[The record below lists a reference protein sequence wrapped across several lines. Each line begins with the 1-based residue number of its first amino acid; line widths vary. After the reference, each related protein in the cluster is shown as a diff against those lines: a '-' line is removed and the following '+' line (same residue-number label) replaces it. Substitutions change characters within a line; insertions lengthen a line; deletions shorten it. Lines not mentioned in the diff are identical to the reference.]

1 MKILIFS
8 RTGSPS
14 RPEVLRQ
21 IVQAIDRHGFQL
33 AVNREFAPLF
43 ERLTGRTIEAV
54 DRYDAIST
62 PPPTTTTMVCI
73 GGDGTLLEGVHRVV
87 GSHIPVT
94 GINSGHLGFL
104 VGTPVDRIE
113 ELFDDIAAGRLQ
125 IEERSALDVKGDFVM
140 AGHTAPAVNEVTL
153 QHHRSG
159 VIAVET
165 YVDGQM
171 VATYRGDG
179 LLISTPTGST
189 AYSLSAGGPVVDP
202 ACACLVLTPLASH
215 NLTMRPVVIPERSR
229 ITLVVHTRGAQATL
243 SIDNR
248 TCTVADG
255 ARFEITKSAER
266 IFLAS
271 RYNISFYD
279 TLRNKMMWGI
289 DLRE

>member
-8 RTGSPS
+8 RTGNPS
-14 RPEVLRQ
+14 RPEMLRE
-21 IVQAIDRHGFQL
+21 IVRAIDRHGFQL

-43 ERLTGRTIEAV
+43 ERLTGRTAEAAE
-54 DRYDAIST
+54 RYDTIST
-62 PPPTTTTMVCI
+62 PPATPTLMVCI
-73 GGDGTLLEGVHRVV
+73 GGDGTLLEGLHRVA
-87 GSHIPVT
+87 GSRIPVT

-104 VGTPVDRIE
+104 AGTPVDRIG
-113 ELFDDIAAGRLQ
+113 ELFDDIAAERMR
-125 IEERSALDVKGDFVM
+125 IEERSVLEVRGDFEM
-140 AGHTAPAVNEVTL
+140 ADYAALAVNEVTL

-159 VIAVET
+159 VIAVEA

-189 AYSLSAGGPVVDP
+189 AYSLSAGGPIVDP
-202 ACACLVLTPLASH
+202 ACSCLILTPLASH

-229 ITLVVHTRGAQATL
+229 ITLVVHTRGAEATL
-243 SIDNR
+243 SLDNR

-255 ARFEITKSAER
+255 ARFEIKRSAER

-289 DLRE
+289 DLGK

>member
-8 RTGSPS
+8 RTGNPS
-14 RPEVLRQ
+14 RPEVLRE
-21 IVQAIDRHGFQL
+21 IVRVIDRHGLQL

-43 ERLTGRTIEAV
+43 ERLTDRTVGDA
-54 DRYDAIST
+54 DRYDVIST
-62 PPPTTTTMVCI
+62 PPATPALMVCI
-73 GGDGTLLEGVHRVV
+73 GGDGTLLEGLHRVV
-87 GSHIPVT
+87 GSRIPVT

-104 VGTPVDRIE
+104 VGTPVDRIG
-113 ELFDDIAAGRLQ
+113 ELFDDIAAGRMR
-125 IEERSALDVKGDFVM
+125 IEERSVLEVRGDFDM
-140 AGHTAPAVNEVTL
+140 GDYAALAVNEVTL

-159 VIAVET
+159 VIAIEA

-171 VATYRGDG
+171 VAVYRGDG

-215 NLTMRPVVIPERSR
+215 NLTMRPVVIPERSV

-243 SIDNR
+243 SLDNR
-248 TCTVADG
+248 TCTVEDG
-255 ARFEITKSAER
+255 ARFEIKRSAER

-279 TLRNKMMWGI
+279 TLRHKMMWGI
-289 DLRE
+289 DLRK